1 MDRLDDALR
10 VLSAD
15 RGRSAPETEASGAS
29 VAGMNATGNLE
40 SIVVL
45 GTACG
50 GDSGE
55 PMGQRP
61 RSTLRMAILSL
72 ALGVACASAEPHAQ
86 DTTQRSTSVSRNDL
100 GKTVTLHGH
109 AVNRKG
115 GAVLQVGDTSVWLD
129 GLHAWPPG
137 YYEGGDRG
145 RRVVVTGVLA
155 EDHGLPV
162 FVQREGEPIV
172 QGIPVPE
179 GTDLEQA
186 SRRFVLRD
194 ARWE

>member
-1 MDRLDDALR
+1 MA
-10 VLSAD
+10 VLS
-15 RGRSAPETEASGAS
+15 
-29 VAGMNATGNLE
+29 VA
-40 SIVVL
+40 
-45 GTACG
+45 
-50 GDSGE
+50 
-55 PMGQRP
+55 
-61 RSTLRMAILSL
+61 L
-72 ALGVACASAEPHAQ
+72 AAACASSEPHTQ
-86 DTTQRSTSVSRNDL
+86 DASRPATSISRDDL
-100 GKTVTLHGH
+100 GKTMTLRGH

-115 GAVLQVGDTSVWLD
+115 GAVLQVGKVTVWID

-145 RRVVVTGVLA
+145 RRIVVTGVLA

-162 FVQREGEPIV
+162 FVQLEGDPIM

-194 ARWE
+194 ARWED